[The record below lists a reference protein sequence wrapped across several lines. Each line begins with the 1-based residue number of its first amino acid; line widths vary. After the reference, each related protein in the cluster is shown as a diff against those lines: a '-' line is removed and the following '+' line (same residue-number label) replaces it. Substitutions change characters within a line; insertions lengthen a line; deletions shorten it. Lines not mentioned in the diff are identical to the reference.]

1 MSNNYLKLKP
11 RTRRWLEGT
20 FYLGCYTPVAFAAI
34 ALMIIVKAITDRI
47 RPHA

>member
-1 MSNNYLKLKP
+1 MPKFFRLTP

-34 ALMIIVKAITDRI
+34 AIMILLHAISRRI